1 MFEKDMSVGLLL
13 DFYGDVLSSHTRS
26 LLSMYYGED
35 LSLAEIAES
44 EGISR
49 QGVRHA
55 IKKGEEELRFLEEHL
70 GLAARFR
77 ALQAAAGK
85 LYKAAEAVAE
95 NPEPTVQALVKEARL
110 AAALITENEEEV
122 TGIVSEFD

>member
-1 MFEKDMSVGLLL
+1 MFEKDMTVGLLL
-13 DFYGDVLSSHTRS
+13 DFYGDVLSTHTRS

-77 ALQAAAGK
+77 ALQVAAGRLREAAA
-85 LYKAAEAVAE
+85 AVAGHADPAVRKLA
-95 NPEPTVQALVKEARL
+95 NEARL
-110 AAALITENEEEV
+110 AAAIITENDEEV